1 MVDMAE
7 KGEWVVSGFQFLT
20 EQDAKQAQA
29 EVEKIQKLEEKLDY
43 KNPNMVLMVY
53 NKAIENRL
61 FKTPV
66 GYEFLRKLQKLSKDN
81 PAVKE
86 EVQNIPVTNVFQL
99 RDSTAPIV
107 EKIKASKKPVKKKK
121 ELFSKNTSIML
132 NVVLLLLVAVMFW
145 ISTTGSNPTV
155 LNYEKN
161 LQNKYAAWEQELQ
174 ERESTVREK
183 ERELL
188 IENK

>member
-145 ISTTGSNPTV
+145 ISTTGANPTV

>member
-66 GYEFLRKLQKLSKDN
+66 GYEFLRELQKLSKDN

-145 ISTTGSNPTV
+145 ISTTGANPTV

>member
-1 MVDMAE
+1 MVGMAE

-43 KNPNMVLMVY
+43 KNPNMVLIVY

>member
-66 GYEFLRKLQKLSKDN
+66 GYEFLRRLQKLSKEN
-81 PAVKE
+81 PAVRE

-145 ISTTGSNPTV
+145 ISTTGANPTV

>member
-1 MVDMAE
+1 MVGMAE